1 MTSHNILNPNSNSL
15 IFQFLHKTVSLLQL
29 LLIKR
34 KLNPPIRKLPFPFPF
49 PLLPTFPP
57 PSPHLLP
64 TALSLTS
71 HNPALIPIFQSPIFL
86 YHFLFRISNLFLI
99 KLLRSRVDI
108 YYCCIFLI
116 FLFLYKYYLFW
127 IG

>member
-15 IFQFLHKTVSLLQL
+15 IFQFLHKAVSLLQL

-34 KLNPPIRKLPFPFPF
+34 KLNPPIRKLPFPFP
-49 PLLPTFPP
+49 LTPTFPS
-57 PSPHLLP
+57 PSLHLPP

-99 KLLRSRVDI
+99 KLLCSRVYI
-108 YYCCIFLI
+108 NYCYIFLI

-127 IG
+127 I